1 MQVIFC
7 SAQELLQRKRN
18 RPNHCGDTH
27 LIISMTLGI
36 SCACGAPNPTNDTY
50 QPNWCNFLTM
60 ASATQTQTGN
70 KERAGHP
77 ELRNMQ
83 MIKLISRPPSN
94 HWNLTTPERWTLI
107 IDPATV
113 IVYDRRSSDLEH
125 HLFTVAS
132 PLSKYRSIC
141 GRSKYRSWRFTRNF
155 YSRRTLS
162 TNNIIGVK
170 FVTLLFNRNAVQPK
184 WTTTWGLRTRSL
196 ILSKNGYCSPPWII
210 NQKYRSKCCFWVGG
224 LSEFTVE
231 IRLTRRMGRSRLN
244 GYLEWT
250 SVWYW

>member
-1 MQVIFC
+1 
-7 SAQELLQRKRN
+7 
-18 RPNHCGDTH
+18 
-27 LIISMTLGI
+27 MTLGI

-70 KERAGHP
+70 KERVEHP

-141 GRSKYRSWRFTRNF
+141 GRSKYRSWRFKGNF

-162 TNNIIGVK
+162 TTNNWSKICDASIQSQCGTTK
-170 FVTLLFNRNAVQPK
+170 MNNNMGITYTFTYLIEEWLL
-184 WTTTWGLRTRSL
+184 
-196 ILSKNGYCSPPWII
+196 LSSMDN
-210 NQKYRSKCCFWVGG
+210 
-224 LSEFTVE
+224 
-231 IRLTRRMGRSRLN
+231 
-244 GYLEWT
+244 
-250 SVWYW
+250 